1 MVVMPGGRGHGQVDE
16 FARAK
21 SQFMSSKS
29 PMLVTRFY
37 IFSTVYT

>member
-1 MVVMPGGRGHGQVDE
+1 MVVVTVKVDGNNR